1 MHKLLESTHRCR
13 IFYVKMRQKKM
24 KLMVYIKHSVKFG
37 LFSTSVID
45 INIFPSNR
53 LFMHVVDVTDKLQP
67 GLLLI
72 ANKSMEPSTIFDK
85 NKLYVSELLSMLLK
99 MDETNRRQ
107 LDEVDGIDI
116 LLHQLSVYKRRD
128 PGNQEEIEL
137 MRNLFNCLCSSLM
150 LPENKDRF
158 LKGEGIQLM
167 NLMLRQFMISLN
179 DDRAILRIVIY
190 KLVMYRFVYLSMWI
204 ALCIRVIE
212 QYPGE

>member
-1 MHKLLESTHRCR
+1 MHKLLESTCLQEAGLGK
-13 IFYVKMRQKKM
+13 VN
-24 KLMVYIKHSVKFG
+24 KFLEV
-37 LFSTSVID
+37 LFSDETKKDEANGVHKTLGIVES
-45 INIFPSNR
+45 
-53 LFMHVVDVTDKLQP
+53 
-67 GLLLI
+67 LLEI
-72 ANKSMEPSTIFDK
+72 RPDMN
-85 NKLYVSELLSMLLK
+85 LYVSELLSMLLK